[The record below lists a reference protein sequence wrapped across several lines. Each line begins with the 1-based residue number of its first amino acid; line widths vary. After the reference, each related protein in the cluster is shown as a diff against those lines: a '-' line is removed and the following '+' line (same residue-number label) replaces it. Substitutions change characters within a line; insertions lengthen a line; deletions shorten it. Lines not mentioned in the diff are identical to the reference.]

1 MIDPLLITTGLN
13 IFASVAAVCGY
24 VSARRE
30 RSENDYLNNILKMY
44 RENAAARDCEIED
57 LTRKSNELAGE
68 LSKVHAQRV
77 AASKKAAIKNR
88 ERAATRRA
96 VEAVEAKACAARTM
110 DALRASPPRPREAVV
125 AGVSEA
131 RRMKQ
136 ASATA

>member
-1 MIDPLLITTGLN
+1 MIDPLLIATGLN
-13 IFASVAAVCGY
+13 IFTSVAAVCGY

-30 RSENDYLNNILKMY
+30 RRENDYLRLVLKFS

-68 LSKVHAQRV
+68 LGKIHAQRV
-77 AASKKAAIKNR
+77 AASKKAAVKNR

-110 DALRASPPRPREAVV
+110 DALRASPPRPREVVV

-131 RRMKQ
+131 RRGKRV
-136 ASATA
+136 AATT